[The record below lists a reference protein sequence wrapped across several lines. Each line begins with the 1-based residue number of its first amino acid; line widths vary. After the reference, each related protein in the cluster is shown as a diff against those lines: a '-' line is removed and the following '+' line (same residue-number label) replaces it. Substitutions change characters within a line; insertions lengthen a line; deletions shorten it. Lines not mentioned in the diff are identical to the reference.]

1 MNLKN
6 KLKITSALG
15 LSLLLMSCAE
25 NDRATEEIAAECL
38 LADMVLHNT
47 KIYTAHD
54 AQWTA
59 EATAVLGDKIIF
71 VGSNADAAKYMCGD
85 AQIMD
90 MAGKSLIKNRY
101 DI

>member
-1 MNLKN
+1 MY
-6 KLKITSALG
+6 ALSG
-15 LSLLLMSCAE
+15 AE
-25 NDRATEEIAAECL
+25 NDVSPAEKVAACL
-38 LADMVLHNT
+38 VADLVLHNT
-47 KIYTAHD
+47 KIYTAND